1 VRVLFCFD
9 GLKTVIGRLAAMNM
23 NLEAIAE
30 QNSNE
35 RGLLSER
42 EAAKYIGVCR
52 LTLLRLRQRR
62 QLGFFRVG
70 SRVLYSIDEHI
81 KPFLA
86 RSEEIAR
93 IRREGARRAEGNRNG
108 APRRIARARRVT

>member
-1 VRVLFCFD
+1 
-9 GLKTVIGRLAAMNM
+9 MNM
-23 NLEAIAE
+23 NLAAVTE

-42 EAAKYIGVCR
+42 EAATYIGVCR
-52 LTLLRLRQRR
+52 LTLLRLRQRH

-93 IRREGARRAEGNRNG
+93 IKREGARRAKENRNG
-108 APRRIARARRVT
+108 APRRIATVRRVA